1 MEELIRNVIF
11 KYTNVKVQ
19 NNEENLLDLPI
30 VEEVWLYIIIE
41 LSDVYH
47 LSIVEIIEKM
57 RSEEFTI
64 KELSKKIESLA
75 EDVNE

>member
-57 RSEEFTI
+57 RSEEFTL

>member
-1 MEELIRNVIF
+1 MEELIRDVIF
-11 KYTNVKVQ
+11 KYTNVEVE

-47 LSIVEIIEKM
+47 LSIVEAIEKM
-57 RSEEFTI
+57 RSEEFTL
-64 KELSKKIESLA
+64 KELSKRIESLD
-75 EDVNE
+75 EYVKK